1 MSISSLENAVFR
13 ETKTTFNLESYE
25 EDKLALVSLI
35 QQTKTNLRI
44 YSHTL
49 CPMVFNT
56 EAIILACEQFCLKNH
71 ATKIQIIINEDRPI
85 TRISHRLL
93 NLSHRHSSSIF
104 FKKINPDISLRE
116 DDFICFDKSAYFQLP
131 NHQHYSGIC
140 NFADAD
146 RTARFLSFFN
156 DAWDRSEPDPEFRSI
171 II

>member
-1 MSISSLENAVFR
+1 MSISSVESAVFR

-25 EDKLALVSLI
+25 EDKLALVWLI
-35 QQTKTNLRI
+35 KQTKTHINI

-49 CPMVFNT
+49 SPMVFNT

-71 ATKIQIIINEDRPI
+71 TTKIQIIINEDRPI

-93 NLSHRHSSSIF
+93 GLSHRHSSSIF

-116 DDFICFDKSAYFQLP
+116 DDFVCFDKSAYFQLP
-131 NHQHYSGIC
+131 NHQHYSGVC

-156 DAWDRSEPDPEFRSI
+156 DAWDRSETDPELRSMSL
-171 II
+171 